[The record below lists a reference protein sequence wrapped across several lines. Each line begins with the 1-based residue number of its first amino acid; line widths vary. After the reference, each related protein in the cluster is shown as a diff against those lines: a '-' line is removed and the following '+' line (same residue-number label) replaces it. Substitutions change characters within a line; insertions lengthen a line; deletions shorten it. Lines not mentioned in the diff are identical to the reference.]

1 MHQEI
6 SKFTELLQPG
16 VKLGFNFE
24 ATAEPGIYRAL
35 VTISCAHASAKE
47 QLKAKN
53 IGPEF
58 LRGTIE
64 EIMRDMTSGAKL
76 ARIQEKIRFGNE
88 AEAKDS
94 KDKEEKVKAAPTKAT
109 KEKPAAKAKETPA
122 SEPSAQV
129 KPVQATAQV
138 DLFDEADKATA
149 AASVKRTYEDQG
161 MEAAHIACEETLKA
175 IKDGNKAE
183 AERLVDIA
191 QAKCREAAGGITDKN
206 VLAPLVDFYKSLRP
220 KIEKMENAKDL
231 FA

>member
-6 SKFTELLQPG
+6 SKFTELLKPG
-16 VKLGFNFE
+16 VKLGIHFE
-24 ATAEPGIYRAL
+24 VTAEPGIYRAL
-35 VTISCAHASAKE
+35 VTVSCDHAAAKQE
-47 QLKAKN
+47 LKAKN

-58 LRGTIE
+58 LKGSIE
-64 EIMRDMTSGAKL
+64 KIMLDMSSGAKL
-76 ARIQEKIRFGNE
+76 ARIQDNIRFGNE

-94 KDKEEKVKAAPTKAT
+94 RDKEEKAKATSAKAT
-109 KEKPAAKAKETPA
+109 KEKPAAKPKEAPA
-122 SEPSAQV
+122 AEPPAPT
-129 KPVQATAQV
+129 KPLEATKQV

-161 MEAAHIACEETLKA
+161 METAHIACEETLKA

>member
-1 MHQEI
+1 MHQDI
-6 SKFTELLQPG
+6 SKFTELLKPG

-35 VTISCAHASAKE
+35 VTVSCAHAAAKE
-47 QLKAKN
+47 ELKAKN

-64 EIMRDMTSGAKL
+64 EIMRDLTSGAKL

-94 KDKEEKVKAAPTKAT
+94 SDKEEKAKKAATKPTAT
-109 KEKPAAKAKETPA
+109 KEKAAPVKKEPEPKEPTPTKG
-122 SEPSAQV
+122 PTQ
-129 KPVQATAQV
+129 T
-138 DLFDEADKATA
+138 DLFDEANKAEQV
-149 AASVKRTYEDQG
+149 ASVKRTYEDQG
-161 MEAAHIACEETLKA
+161 MENAHIACEAVVAA
-175 IKDGNKAE
+175 IKANNKTE

-191 QAKCREAAGGITDKN
+191 QAKCREAAGGITDKQ
-206 VLAPLVDFYKSLRP
+206 VLQPLVDFYKSLRP